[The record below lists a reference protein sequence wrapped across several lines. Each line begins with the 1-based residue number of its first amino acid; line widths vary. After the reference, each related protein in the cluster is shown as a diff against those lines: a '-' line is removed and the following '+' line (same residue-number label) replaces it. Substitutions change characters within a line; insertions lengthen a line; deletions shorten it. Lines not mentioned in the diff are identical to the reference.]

1 MVKKKQHSREA
12 VIEAINRLIVENGLP
27 PTVEELKQAL
37 KLGSNRTVL
46 RYLKW
51 LEDEGDIERW
61 SGARGIKLT
70 RPLGGSDEMRRVP
83 LVGEATAGALM
94 LAEENREG
102 WVQLPTE
109 MLAQKSAKY
118 FLLRVKGDS
127 MNKAPVGDEP
137 IENGDLVL
145 VEQRATANSGDI
157 VVALVDGEAT
167 IKRLVKGSGYWILKP
182 ESTKKK
188 YSPIILKEDFQVQG
202 IITKVL
208 KKGAFLLNDN

>member
-1 MVKKKQHSREA
+1 MVKKKQHSKEA
-12 VIEAINRLIVENGLP
+12 VIRAINKLIVENGLP
-27 PTVEELKQAL
+27 PTVEELRKVL
-37 KLGSNRTVL
+37 KLGSKRTVL

-61 SGARGIKLT
+61 SGARGIKLK
-70 RPLGGSDEMRRVP
+70 RPLGGSDEMRQIP

-102 WVQLPTE
+102 WVKLPTE

-127 MNKAPVGDEP
+127 MNKAKIGSEL

-145 VEQRATANSGDI
+145 VEQRATANSGEI

-167 IKRLVKGSGYWILKP
+167 IKRLAKGSGYWILKP
-182 ESTKKK
+182 ESTEKK
-188 YSPIILKEDFQVQG
+188 YSPIILKENFQVQG

-208 KKGAFLLNDN
+208 KKGAFLLEDH